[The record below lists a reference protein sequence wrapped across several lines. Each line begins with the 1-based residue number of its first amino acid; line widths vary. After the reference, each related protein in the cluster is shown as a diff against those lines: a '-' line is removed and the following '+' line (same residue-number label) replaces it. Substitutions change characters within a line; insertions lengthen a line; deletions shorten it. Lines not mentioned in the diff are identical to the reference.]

1 MHVVGLYWPSVY
13 KENVQRL
20 NLLPFTKKGKTML
33 EYFEVGGGNQMEF
46 STTPAYVTHDLSNVT
61 PQCVKL
67 WTHIAELV
75 LDEHLWLKVH
85 TFFFF

>member
-1 MHVVGLYWPSVY
+1 
-13 KENVQRL
+13 
-20 NLLPFTKKGKTML
+20 ML

-85 TFFFF
+85 KFSFLEHGQLFSLVKTLIPRFGIV